1 MGKNKIGIMQ
11 IKFERMFMRETIILI
26 MDEGGS

>member
-11 IKFERMFMRETIILI
+11 IKFERMFMCETIILI